1 MYGLAN
7 MTLFLVML
15 NFVAA
20 LVGVQLM
27 RGDIP
32 RGQYIDYGQ
41 IYNSFLAAYQL
52 FSSENWTNV
61 LYGVGQ
67 PEVPLRQAPVVVLY
81 LTGWFALANC
91 VSFPC
96 HGLYLF

>member
-96 HGLYLF
+96 HGFYLY